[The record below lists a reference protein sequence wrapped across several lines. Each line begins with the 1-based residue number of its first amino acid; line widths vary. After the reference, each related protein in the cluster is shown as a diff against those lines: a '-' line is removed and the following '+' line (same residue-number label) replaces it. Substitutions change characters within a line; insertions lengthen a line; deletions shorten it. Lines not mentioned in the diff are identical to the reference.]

1 MKHVRQRH
9 WAGRW
14 GVLGWPLL
22 GRSQGPVCP
31 LTDHPDRGSLSLQGT
46 QIYTWWG
53 GGMVRDRGWAS
64 SPSTALRTHTQSF
77 PLFLKQESRCVRQ
90 TDNRPLQ
97 GKVCRFLPSTSPLNP
112 RQAGQE
118 KPGSLVDPLILGNNL
133 TTPGSPTG

>member
-53 GGMVRDRGWAS
+53 GGEWSETEAGPAPPV
-64 SPSTALRTHTQSF
+64 
-77 PLFLKQESRCVRQ
+77 
-90 TDNRPLQ
+90 
-97 GKVCRFLPSTSPLNP
+97 LP
-112 RQAGQE
+112 
-118 KPGSLVDPLILGNNL
+118 
-133 TTPGSPTG
+133 